1 MHRISGVGTHPAANL
16 QGETVMMKFC
26 TLIAMAAVSL
36 SASAQSTAPTTGD
49 GTAVQFVSLYAEL
62 GKSLSAKSGKIGDV
76 VEAKTTTEAAMAD
89 GTKLPKGT
97 RLVGKVTEV
106 QARSGHDKPSR
117 LGFEFDHAVLR
128 DGSQIPLHVLLLGLM
143 APEDS
148 SDLNTMAMGAG
159 NPSLGAAGRTAAG
172 GANGGGSGKLPDGSS
187 TAPGALNSGAP
198 APGKT
203 EANGSINVPLRN
215 LPGVTCTSD
224 PNSNAS
230 GVLGSNS
237 TNIYVGRG
245 ATMLLGV
252 AVSPKP

>member
-1 MHRISGVGTHPAANL
+1 
-16 QGETVMMKFC
+16 MMKSW
-26 TLIAMAAVSL
+26 TLIAIAAVSVG
-36 SASAQSTAPTTGD
+36 ASAQSTAPTTGE
-49 GTAVQFVSLYAEL
+49 GTAVRFVSLTAEL
-62 GKSLSAKSGKIGDV
+62 GKNLSAKSGKTGDL
-76 VEAKTTTEAAMAD
+76 VEAKTATEASLPD

-106 QARSGHDKPSR
+106 QSRSGHDKPSR

-128 DGSQIPLHVLLLGLM
+128 DGSQIPLHVVLLGLM
-143 APEDS
+143 APEDT
-148 SDLNTMAMGAG
+148 SDMNTMAMGAG
-159 NPSLGAAGRTAAG
+159 NPSLGAGTRTAAG
-172 GANGGGSGKLPDGSS
+172 GANGGGNGKLPDGTS
-187 TAPGALNSGAP
+187 TAPGSLGSGTLAAGEP
-198 APGKT
+198 D
-203 EANGSINVPLRN
+203 ANGVINVALRN

-252 AVSPKP
+252 AASPKK